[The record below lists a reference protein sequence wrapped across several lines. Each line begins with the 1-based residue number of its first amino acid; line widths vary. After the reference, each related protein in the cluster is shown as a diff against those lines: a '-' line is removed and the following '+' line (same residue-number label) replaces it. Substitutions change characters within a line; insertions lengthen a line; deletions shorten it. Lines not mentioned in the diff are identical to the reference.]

1 MITKSDKSM
10 KKFLIIISLSF
21 ISACGGS
28 SVASVSGLSTPSN
41 ISMVP
46 AN

>member
-1 MITKSDKSM
+1 M
-10 KKFLIIISLSF
+10 KKFIIIISLSF
-21 ISACGGS
+21 ISACGGGGS
-28 SVASVSGLSTPSN
+28 SATQGLSTPSN

>member
-1 MITKSDKSM
+1 KLM

-21 ISACGGS
+21 ISACGGGS
-28 SVASVSGLSTPSN
+28 SSGVQGLSTPSN

>member
-1 MITKSDKSM
+1 M
-10 KKFLIIISLSF
+10 KKILFVISFSF
-21 ISACGGS
+21 ISACGGGS
-28 SVASVSGLSTPSN
+28 GTTGVSGLSTPSN

>member
-1 MITKSDKSM
+1 M

-21 ISACGGS
+21 ITACGGGS
-28 SVASVSGLSTPSN
+28 SSAVTGLSTPSK

-46 AN
+46 SN

>member
-1 MITKSDKSM
+1 M
-10 KKFLIIISLSF
+10 KKFLIIVSLCF

-28 SVASVSGLSTPSN
+28 GSAAYKGLSTPSN

>member
-1 MITKSDKSM
+1 M
-10 KKFLIIISLSF
+10 KKFFIIISLSF
-21 ISACGGS
+21 ISACGGATSS
-28 SVASVSGLSTPSN
+28 SVQGLSTPSN

>member
-1 MITKSDKSM
+1 M
-10 KKFLIIISLSF
+10 KKFLIIIALSF

-28 SVASVSGLSTPSN
+28 SSTALQGLSTPSS

>member
-1 MITKSDKSM
+1 M
-10 KKFLIIISLSF
+10 KKFIIIISLGF
-21 ISACGGS
+21 ISACGS
-28 SVASVSGLSTPSN
+28 ETAVSQGLSTPSS

>member
-1 MITKSDKSM
+1 M
-10 KKFLIIISLSF
+10 KKFLIVVSLSF
-21 ISACGGS
+21 ITACGGS
-28 SVASVSGLSTPSN
+28 STSGVTGLSTPSN